1 MKKKE
6 KKSKKVELYIPMED
20 VISYEN
26 RRCDL
31 CPDETETC
39 KKLYVNHTKGD
50 TLCVESANIR
60 RL

>member
-1 MKKKE
+1 MKKNE
-6 KKSKKVELYIPMED
+6 KKTKKAELIFPVED

-39 KKLYVNHTKGD
+39 KKLYVNHAKGE

-60 RL
+60 KL